1 MRGRP
6 NPQRSL
12 PAIADLEERIPQDHP
27 RRRIKEVADTVLKRL
42 SPEFNRIDAPVGR
55 ASVSQERLLKASLL
69 ITLYS
74 VWNTGKGVI
83 FEIAVRACRSHFD
96 NIHPV
101 RQLLRVSA
109 MLGITWLLAV
119 SMPGGVVSASG
130 QLEPAALLCPPLS
143 RPPALQLYRD
153 PTRDLVHAAVR
164 TPAQFNPNADC
175 PSPLPATVPPE
186 YRPPYPIWRDVTGTV
201 LQADGTRDPNYS
213 DPFPFRVWILPSG
226 TIRHSTTPELA
237 TNRSLAYQL
246 NLTWGTTPG
255 ANDAAVM
262 ALLNAKGVN
271 VLLGIDVDWRSGF
284 DVRLPLCGN
293 KEEVLIG
300 LSIDSVDPWYW
311 NCQNES
317 GQLVRLR
324 LDAQFINDRGSLPSE
339 IGQLQQLEQL
349 KFTNSRGASLPPEI
363 GRLARLEHL
372 LLDHNQLTILPPEL
386 GRLQRLYRLDLS
398 NNQLATLPP
407 EIGQLAS
414 LERLYLSHNQLTQL
428 PPEIR
433 RLQRLRRLDLS
444 YNQLTDLPPEIGQL
458 YSLKGLRLHWNQ
470 LTNLPPEIG
479 QLRQLERLSLYSNRL
494 NALPP
499 EFGQLTFPPL
509 SWVWTPED
517 TPFNFYYDPAFLYL
531 SHNQLG
537 SLPTEFSRLRLSGL
551 DLSHNQLT
559 KFPSEVVQNGLVF
572 LDLSHNQLT
581 TLPPEIGLLGT
592 MEKLDLS
599 HNHLRALPPEIGQL
613 AFWQTTDS
621 KLGISESYLDLSHN
635 RLTTLPL
642 EFSRIT
648 FMERPHSNH
657 IDLRHNQF
665 EVPPP
670 VIGKLAW
677 VSVDLRHNPLTC
689 WLRAPEEHGLNI
701 HDSMPKNV
709 DDVCPD

>member
-12 PAIADLEERIPQDHP
+12 QAIADLEERIPQNHP
-27 RRRIKEVADTVLKRL
+27 LRRIKEVADAVLKRL
-42 SPEFNRIDAPVGR
+42 SPESNRMDAPVGR
-55 ASVSQERLLKASLL
+55 TSVPQERLLKASLL
-69 ITLYS
+69 ITLCS

-130 QLEPAALLCPPLS
+130 QLEPAAFLCAPLS
-143 RPPALQLYRD
+143 RPPAIQLYRN

-164 TPAQFNPNADC
+164 TPVQFNPNADC
-175 PSPLPATVPPE
+175 PSPLPTTVPPE

-201 LQADGTRDPNYS
+201 LQADGTRDPNYL

-226 TIRHSTTPELA
+226 TIRHSATPELA
-237 TNRSLAYQL
+237 KKHSLAYQL

-255 ANDAAVM
+255 ANDAAIL
-262 ALLNAKGVN
+262 ALLAAKGVH
-271 VLLGIDVDWRSGF
+271 VLSDSDSDWGAGF
-284 DVRLPLCGN
+284 DVRLPLCPNEANASTGS
-293 KEEVLIG
+293 LG
-300 LSIDSVDPWYW
+300 DPMSPWYW
-311 NCQNES
+311 NCQSES
-317 GQLVRLR
+317 GQLVRLT
-324 LDAQFINDRGSLPSE
+324 LDAQFIKARERLPSE
-339 IGQLQQLEQL
+339 IGQLRALERL
-349 KFTNSRGASLPPEI
+349 KFTNSPRATLPPEIGHLARLQHLLVNHSQLTTLPPEI
-363 GRLARLEHL
+363 GRLQRLFR
-372 LLDHNQLTILPPEL
+372 LDLSHNQLT
-386 GRLQRLYRLDLS
+386 
-398 NNQLATLPP
+398 TLPP
-407 EIGQLAS
+407 EVGHLAS
-414 LERLYLSHNQLTQL
+414 LERLYLSHNQLTNL

-433 RLQRLRRLDLS
+433 RLQRLRRLDLG
-444 YNQLTDLPPEIGQL
+444 YNHLTTLPPEIGQL
-458 YSLKGLRLHWNQ
+458 YSLQGLRLHANQ
-470 LTNLPPEIG
+470 LTSLPPEIG
-479 QLRQLERLSLYSNRL
+479 QLRQLERLALASNRL

-499 EFGQLTFPPL
+499 EIGQLTFPPL

-517 TPFNFYYDPAFLYL
+517 TNFNFYYDPAFLYL
-531 SHNQLG
+531 NHNQLG
-537 SLPTEFSRLRLSGL
+537 SLPTEFSRLRMSGL

-559 KFPSEVVQNGLVF
+559 KFPSEVVKNGLVF

-592 MEKLDLS
+592 MEMLDLS

-621 KLGISESYLDLSHN
+621 KLGIIENLLDLSHN

-657 IDLRHNQF
+657 LDLSHNRF

-670 VIGKLAW
+670 VIGKLTW

-689 WLRAPEEHGLNI
+689 WLRVPKEHSLSI